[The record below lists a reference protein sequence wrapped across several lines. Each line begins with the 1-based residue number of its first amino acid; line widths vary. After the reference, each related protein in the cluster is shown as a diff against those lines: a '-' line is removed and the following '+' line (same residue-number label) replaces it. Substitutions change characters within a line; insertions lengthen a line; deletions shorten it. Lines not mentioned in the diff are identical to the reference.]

1 MSFIIMPY
9 RFTAYRET
17 EYFPDFISERRREGS
32 MRFSQKAVALAIAV
46 MTGVLVAGCG
56 KTAEPEKAQLVKTET
71 VGAQT
76 GAAAFEY
83 TGTVKG
89 RYESKLAFQVG
100 GRITA
105 RNVQLGSIVHA
116 GDVLMT
122 VNPQD
127 VEQGVTK
134 AQAAVTA
141 AASQLSLAETNLA
154 RYQALYAQD
163 AVSAAVLD
171 QYRNAYD
178 QAAAQYNQA
187 SAAAAVQEN
196 QLAYTQLTA
205 DADGVIAAVSG
216 EPGQVVSPGQTVLT
230 LVKGDALEVEFNVPE
245 NRIKDFEVG
254 KDVAV
259 SFWALKGVSV
269 TAKVREIAPLADA
282 ATRTY
287 KVTASL
293 LQPPQGLQL
302 GMTATVK
309 EVNEIGDGTTC
320 LLPLSA
326 IYQTGDVPQVWVVG
340 KDRKLFLQTVTVEAF
355 DEDRVLVRG
364 LQKGDTVVTA
374 GVHVLSQGQTVRTE
388 GDE

>member
-1 MSFIIMPY
+1 
-9 RFTAYRET
+9 
-17 EYFPDFISERRREGS
+17 

-178 QAAAQYNQA
+178 QAVAQYNQA
-187 SAAAAVQEN
+187 SAAAAAQEN

-293 LQPPQGLQL
+293 LQPPQGL
-302 GMTATVK
+302 
-309 EVNEIGDGTTC
+309 
-320 LLPLSA
+320 
-326 IYQTGDVPQVWVVG
+326 
-340 KDRKLFLQTVTVEAF
+340 
-355 DEDRVLVRG
+355 
-364 LQKGDTVVTA
+364 
-374 GVHVLSQGQTVRTE
+374 
-388 GDE
+388 